1 MAFFARQ
8 GIHGMAPRQRG
19 GAAIEMILIFPILL
33 LLLYTAVS
41 YAILFWA
48 YQGLNGMT
56 SELAGQIIR
65 QEWYEKND
73 DNGKLE
79 VTGEVE
85 GALAALRD
93 NTSGPAATAGWCSGS
108 PSISTISKADGED
121 DEDDEGDVSFNL
133 LSVCLQVDDDLLPQ
147 ISLLGVKL
155 PHETSVS
162 VTATLR
168 VPQ

>member
-1 MAFFARQ
+1 MSFFARQ
-8 GIHGMAPRQRG
+8 PVHGMAPRQHG

-65 QEWYEKND
+65 QEWYEEDSGSHTLDMSEINA
-73 DNGKLE
+73 
-79 VTGEVE
+79 
-85 GALAALRD
+85 ALAALRD
-93 NTSGPAATAGWCSGS
+93 NTTGPAATAGWCSGS

>member
-1 MAFFARQ
+1 MAFDKRQTAR
-8 GIHGMAPRQRG
+8 MAPRQRG

-56 SELAGQIIR
+56 SELVGQIIR
-65 QEWYEKND
+65 QEWYEEDSGSYTLDMDEINA
-73 DNGKLE
+73 
-79 VTGEVE
+79 
-85 GALAALRD
+85 ALAALRG

-108 PSISTISKADGED
+108 PGINSDGD
-121 DEDDEGDVSFNL
+121 IDR
-133 LSVCLQVDDDLLPQ
+133 LSVCLTAEENLLPQ

>member
-8 GIHGMAPRQRG
+8 RMHGMAPRQRG

-65 QEWYEKND
+65 QEWYEEDSGSHTLDIDEIN
-73 DNGKLE
+73 L
-79 VTGEVE
+79 
-85 GALAALRD
+85 ALAALRD
-93 NTSGPAATAGWCSGS
+93 NATGPAATAGWCSGS
-108 PSISTISKADGED
+108 PSISSDGD
-121 DEDDEGDVSFNL
+121 IDR
-133 LSVCLQVDDDLLPQ
+133 LSVCLVAEESLLPQ